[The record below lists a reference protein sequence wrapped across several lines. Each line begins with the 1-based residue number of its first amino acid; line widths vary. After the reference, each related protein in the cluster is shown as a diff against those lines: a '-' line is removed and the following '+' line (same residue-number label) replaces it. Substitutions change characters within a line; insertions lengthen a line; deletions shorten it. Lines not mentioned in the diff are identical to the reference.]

1 MTEDRRPRDADQADN
16 QSGSGDGESKSA
28 DRLPAAP
35 AEDDAPIGDTDQ
47 HSTADA

>member
-1 MTEDRRPRDADQADN
+1 MAEDQRPHDADDADN
-16 QSGSGDGESKSA
+16 QSGSEGGESKSA